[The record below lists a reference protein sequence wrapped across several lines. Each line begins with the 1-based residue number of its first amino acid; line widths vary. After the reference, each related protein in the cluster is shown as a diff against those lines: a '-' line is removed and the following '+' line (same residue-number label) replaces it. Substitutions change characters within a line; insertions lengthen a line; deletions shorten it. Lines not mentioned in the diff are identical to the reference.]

1 MYIYVSFIFP
11 TGGMDVL
18 TPFLILLFNL
28 VFLVRVGLFVL
39 EINMYPQDPT
49 HHVVNFSKE
58 LFFIL
63 LSYLLFY

>member
-39 EINMYPQDPT
+39 EINMYPQDLT
-49 HHVVNFSKE
+49 HHVFNFNKE